1 MLKRQRILPSK
12 GQGLI
17 SEPGLGGA
25 TEEAV
30 QLQRK
35 HRQSSYAFQLAK
47 FREGELLAQKLPPR
61 ILLPTLKR
69 SESGW
74 LEKPNHGRL
83 R

>member
-1 MLKRQRILPSK
+1 MLKLRSLPST
-12 GQGLI
+12 GQGVI
-17 SEPGLGGA
+17 SKPGLGDG
-25 TEEAV
+25 TEEAAE
-30 QLQRK
+30 LRRK

-47 FREGELLAQKLPPR
+47 FKEEELLAQKLPPR

>member
-1 MLKRQRILPSK
+1 MLKLRRLPSK

-17 SEPGLGGA
+17 SEPGPGEGA
-25 TEEAV
+25 EEAA
-30 QLQRK
+30 QLRRK

-47 FREGELLAQKLPPR
+47 FREEELLAHKAPPR

-69 SESGW
+69 AESGW
-74 LEKPNHGRL
+74 LEKPTHGRL